1 MANQFLIKETM
12 DAMRNLSTAEI
23 DGLKGNNPTYAG
35 VQLLGYY
42 EKGDTPEPII
52 YYLAPTAPDPG
63 SDNGG
68 SVIATGN
75 IKLIHDF
82 KKFIHVSYFGIIGN
96 KTDDYTN
103 GIKSLLMAQAENTTF
118 KFSGRYTI
126 SSTLNVL
133 KLGTKIIGD
142 DLVFE
147 FTGDYNAK
155 FISVEADDFSIQ
167 GVTFDAKEKQLKDCF
182 IHLTDNIKNPCIM
195 DCVFKNALGVKS
207 GTSNDQQY
215 GVMVSPYGVT
225 NFLIDQCQFSNIKN
239 DNTGTYS
246 AVGSLKGF
254 CGGIYISDP
263 RVDAT
268 HPNAKEQ
275 TDFVTGNISNCKFSD
290 IITKL
295 TDGLPQSGY
304 TSYNDA
310 DGIRFYGGGKAQ
322 NCDVNIDNCY
332 FKNVGKRAIKVSYMG
347 NVKINNISV
356 EVDSLQ
362 YQMISLIK
370 INKGTSVK
378 GVRYYGNGTN
388 VQIAFQ
394 SDDGG
399 DILLEDVIVD
409 GCEVFY
415 EINPSFQSAGSEIRN
430 ILIKDIVVKNLY
442 RRGILSN
449 NGYAKIARN
458 IVMENIYI
466 EADPTRNSVQALNA
480 VFGWQENEV
489 FIKNLRTK
497 NCDVRVDGGMFNVD
511 GLHIT
516 IDNPN
521 FLGSTNPL
529 GNSANVAWRKFN
541 HILDLGDNSSHRDSV
556 PVFTSSASVTR
567 TPSAIN
573 ITIDIQGISASY
585 FDAAIVGS
593 DLSINDRKE
602 LVNFNRDRLKVQN
615 VTYKYAAHLPAPLR
629 ASIVFEGSFLHI
641 TDIKLD
647 SESGMFV
654 NTLEG
659 STAKT
664 GIFISDVFNLT
675 QTALDNPVV
684 RTNRIINSK
693 ICNVFSRGIGSY
705 PVVSLGSGSS
715 GNTISEIVGNATP
728 FCVELLGSQPN
739 TRVYNVFNQSDS
751 YNPKGTTSQRPTTS
765 LVGQEYFDT
774 TLNRPVWW
782 NGSIWVDGKQSAASP
797 DTAAD
802 PSNTYTPS
810 EVQAILTELRDL
822 KTKLRSA
829 GILAI

>member
-12 DAMRNLSTAEI
+12 ADMKALSAAEI
-23 DGLKGNNPTYAG
+23 TALQAGTYDG
-35 VQLLGYY
+35 VQLLGYHK
-42 EKGDTPEPII
+42 KGDTPAPII
-52 YYLAPTAPDPG
+52 YYYVNPLTDPDPG
-63 SDNGG
+63 PKDDG
-68 SVIATGN
+68 SVVETGG

-96 KTDDYTN
+96 ETDDYTDE
-103 GIKSLLMAQAENTTF
+103 IKSLLIAQAQNTTF

-133 KLGTKIIGD
+133 KLGTKITGD
-142 DLVFE
+142 DVIFE
-147 FTGDYNAK
+147 FTGDHNAK

-182 IHLTDNIKNPCIM
+182 VHLTDNIKNPRII
-195 DCVFKNALGVKS
+195 DCVFKSALGIKA
-207 GTSNDQQY
+207 GTSSDQQY
-215 GVMVSPYGVT
+215 GIMISPYGVS
-225 NFLIDQCQFSNIKN
+225 NFLIDQCLFSNIKN
-239 DNTGTYS
+239 DNTGPN
-246 AVGSLKGF
+246 AGSLKGF

-263 RVDAT
+263 RVDAA
-268 HPNAKEQ
+268 HPNAKDQ

-295 TDGLPQSGY
+295 DNGLSQSAY

-370 INKGTSVK
+370 INKGTSVT

-388 VQIAFQ
+388 LQIAFQ

-399 DILLEDVIVD
+399 DIVLEDVIVD

-415 EINPSFQSAGSEIRN
+415 EINPSFQSEGSEIRN
-430 ILIKDIVVKNLY
+430 ILIKDIVVKNLF

-466 EADPTRNSVQALNA
+466 EADPARNSVQALNA
-480 VFGWQENEV
+480 AFGWQENEV
-489 FIKNLRTK
+489 FIKNFRTK
-497 NCDVRVDGGMFNVD
+497 NCDVRVDGGMFNID

-529 GNSANVAWRKFN
+529 GNSANITWRKFN
-541 HILDLGDNSSHRDSV
+541 HILDLGDNSSNRDTV
-556 PVFTSSASVTR
+556 PVFTSSGSSTF
-567 TPSAIN
+567 TPEATN
-573 ITIDIQGISASY
+573 ITIDIRGISTSY
-585 FDAAIVGS
+585 FNPDIVGS
-593 DLSINDRKE
+593 DLSKNERKE
-602 LVNFNRDRLKVQN
+602 LVNFNRDRVKVQN
-615 VTYKYAAHLPAPLR
+615 VTYKYAAHLTPPLR
-629 ASIVFEGSFLHI
+629 AAIIFEGSFLHI
-641 TDIKLD
+641 TNIKLE
-647 SESGMFV
+647 SESGIYI
-654 NTLEG
+654 NTLE
-659 STAKT
+659 SNFAKT
-664 GIFISDVFNLT
+664 GIFLSDIFNMT

-684 RTNRIINSK
+684 KTNRIINSK
-693 ICNVFSRGIGSY
+693 ICNVFSRGTGDY

-715 GNTISEIVGNATP
+715 GNTISEIVGNGTP
-728 FCVELLGSQPN
+728 YSVELLGGQPN
-739 TRVYNVFNQSDS
+739 TRVYNVFNQTDS
-751 YNPKGTTSQRPTTS
+751 YNARGTTLQRPITS

-797 DTAAD
+797 DIAAA

-822 KTKLRSA
+822 KTKLRIA

>member
-12 DAMRNLSTAEI
+12 TAMQGLSAAEI
-23 DGLKGNNPTYAG
+23 TALQNGSYDG

-42 EKGDTPEPII
+42 QKGDTPAPII
-52 YYLAPTAPDPG
+52 YYYFNPLTDPDPG
-63 SDNGG
+63 PKDEG
-68 SVIATGN
+68 SVIETGG
-75 IKLIHDF
+75 IKLFHDF

-103 GIKSLLMAQAENTTF
+103 KIKSLLMTQAENTTF
-118 KFSGRYTI
+118 KFSGRYKV

-147 FTGDYNAK
+147 FIGDFDSK
-155 FISVEADDFSIQ
+155 FISVEADNFSVH
-167 GVTFDAKEKQLKDCF
+167 GATFDAMDKQLKDCF
-182 IHLTDNIKNPCIM
+182 IHLTDNIKNPSITDCI
-195 DCVFKNALGVKS
+195 FKNALGIKA

-215 GVMVSPYGVT
+215 GVMISPYGVS
-225 NFLIDQCQFSNIKN
+225 NFLIDQCLFSNIKN
-239 DNTGTYS
+239 DNTGTQ
-246 AVGSLKGF
+246 AGSLKGF

-263 RVDAT
+263 RVDAA
-268 HPNAKEQ
+268 HPNAKVQ
-275 TDFVTGNISNCKFSD
+275 TDFVTGNISNCRFSD
-290 IITKL
+290 IMTKL
-295 TDGLPQSGY
+295 DDGLSQSAY

-332 FKNVGKRAIKVSYMG
+332 FKNVGKRAIKISYMG
-347 NVKINNISV
+347 NVKVNNISV
-356 EVDSLQ
+356 EADGLQ

-378 GVRYYGNGTN
+378 GVRYYGNGSSL
-388 VQIAFQ
+388 QIAFQ

-399 DILLEDVIVD
+399 DIVLEDVIVD

-415 EINPSFQSAGSEIRN
+415 EINPSFQSADSEIRN
-430 ILIKDIVVKNLY
+430 ILIKDIVVKNLF

-458 IVMENIYI
+458 IVLENIYM
-466 EADPTRNSVQALNA
+466 EADPARNSVQALNA
-480 VFGWQENEV
+480 AFGWQENEV
-489 FIKNLRTK
+489 FIKNFRTK
-497 NCDVRVDGGMFNVD
+497 NCDVRVDGGMFNID

-556 PVFTSSASVTR
+556 PIFTSSASITR
-567 TPSAIN
+567 TPVATN

-585 FDAAIVGS
+585 FDAAVVGS

-629 ASIVFEGSFLHI
+629 AAIIFEGSFLHI

-659 STAKT
+659 NTAKT

-728 FCVELLGSQPN
+728 FSVELLGSQPN
-739 TRVYNVFNQSDS
+739 TRVYNVFNQTDS
-751 YNPKGTTSQRPTTS
+751 YSPKGTTLQRPTTS
-765 LVGQEYFDT
+765 LVGQEYFDI

-782 NGSIWVDGKQSAASP
+782 NGSTWVDGKQSAASP

-802 PSNTYTPS
+802 PSNTYMPS
-810 EVQAILTELRDL
+810 EVQAILAELRDL